1 MGGWKQK
8 EERGS
13 KSLPFSFVPCTF
25 LFLSQL
31 SVCLCVSRVRAY
43 LSEFYVLPILTNF
56 KLTVL
61 W

>member
-13 KSLPFSFVPCTF
+13 KIPPLLFCSFTF
-25 LFLSQL
+25 LFLSQP

-43 LSEFYVLPILTNF
+43 LTTNQQNL
-56 KLTVL
+56 KASVNRRGN
-61 W
+61 